1 MEEVDKEAKDQKTTL
16 QDLLF
21 EGSST
26 GVGPDISSSEQ
37 QKKNAWTNQ
46 QEQQAPQDV
55 AYDNRTAQQQQNQYE
70 VGKATQVL
78 ILLLQV

>member
-26 GVGPDISSSEQ
+26 GVEPDISSSEQ
-37 QKKNAWTNQ
+37 QKNPPEPTNKS
-46 QEQQAPQDV
+46 
-55 AYDNRTAQQQQNQYE
+55 NRHHRM
-70 VGKATQVL
+70 
-78 ILLLQV
+78 

>member
-1 MEEVDKEAKDQKTTL
+1 MRWIQKAYEEMEEVDKEAKDQKTTL

-37 QKKNAWTNQ
+37 QKKPPGPTNKS
-46 QEQQAPQDV
+46 
-55 AYDNRTAQQQQNQYE
+55 NRYHRM
-70 VGKATQVL
+70 
-78 ILLLQV
+78 